1 MRATDNRRHV
11 GEFLKETKTHLS
23 VHDWRIDGIDAL
35 WRANVK
41 HPHGGS
47 IVTYRIPLNMY

>member
-23 VHDWRIDGIDAL
+23 VHDCKTSTRRIHCYIQNPFKYVL
-35 WRANVK
+35 K
-41 HPHGGS
+41 
-47 IVTYRIPLNMY
+47 TEEEL